1 MKNFLSALLLLS
13 NDLFFVLYES
23 KVLPIPSLNIIL
35 FILINLNFNKKQ
47 IKKKQSIFLY
57 LFFISMLFSGLLN
70 KSFNYLFYLHF
81 LVYII
86 FFLSSG
92 SKNKLFNVLLKSLTL
107 TNIYCFS
114 YIIFF
119 IAYKFFDL
127 QLDLTSFKY
136 YSDGRFVFIFL
147 EPLYLGIWIS
157 IFMFVRINE
166 KKLKYNRLFILLY
179 LITIILLQSITAFLI
194 ILIPLII
201 FIKNLLI
208 DDNRTTKFITLLTFV
223 LIITQLIGFINFIR
237 IENIFQLAD
246 GSTAIRLSMI
256 IRDLEIFKDHFFL
269 GVGFGN
275 TNLYTDIYPNIFS
288 SSLRFTDLTYS
299 IFLTELLAGSGTI
312 SFILFILFLKKIT
325 KSRLKYFAFLI
336 LIFTTNG
343 LFLYVP
349 IWIFLIYLY
358 HDNNNRLYRKS
369 RIL

>member
-1 MKNFLSALLLLS
+1 MKNSLSALLLLS

-23 KVLPIPSLNIIL
+23 RVLPIPSLNIIL
-35 FILINLNFNKKQ
+35 FILINLNFNKTQ
-47 IKKKQSIFLY
+47 IRKKQTIFLF
-57 LFFISMLFSGLLN
+57 LFFFSMLLSGLLN

-86 FFLSSG
+86 FYLSSG
-92 SKNKLFNVLLKSLTL
+92 SKKKLFNVLLKSLTL
-107 TNIYCFS
+107 INIYCFL

-127 QLDLTSFKY
+127 QVDLTSFKY
-136 YSDGRFVFIFL
+136 YPDGRFVFIFL

-157 IFMFVRINE
+157 IFMFIRINE
-166 KKLKYNRLFILLY
+166 KGLNYNKFFILLY
-179 LITIILLQSITAFLI
+179 LITIIFSQSITAFLI

-208 DDNRTTKFITLLTFV
+208 DDNRTTKFITLLAFV
-223 LIITQLIGFINFIR
+223 LIITQLIGFISFIR
-237 IENIFQLAD
+237 IENIFQLTD

-256 IRDLEIFKDHFFL
+256 IRDFEIFRDHFFL

-275 TNLYTDIYPNIFS
+275 TNLYTDIYPNFFS

-299 IFLTELLAGSGTI
+299 IFLTELLAGSGII
-312 SFILFILFLKKIT
+312 SFILLILFLKKIT
-325 KSRLKYFAFLI
+325 KTRLKYFAFLI

-358 HDNNNRLYRKS
+358 HDNTNRLYRKS

>member
-13 NDLFFVLYES
+13 NDLFLVLYES
-23 KVLPIPSLNIIL
+23 SVLPVPSLNIIL

-47 IKKKQSIFLY
+47 ITNKQSIYLY
-57 LFFISMLFSGLLN
+57 LFFTSMLFSSLLN

-81 LVYII
+81 VVYII
-86 FFLSSG
+86 FFLSFG
-92 SKNKLFNVLLKSLTL
+92 SKNKLFNVLLKLLTL
-107 TNIYCFS
+107 INIYCFS

-136 YSDGRFVFIFL
+136 YPDGRFIFIFL

-157 IFMFVRINE
+157 ICMFIRINE

-179 LITIILLQSITAFLI
+179 LITIIFTQSITAFII
-194 ILIPLII
+194 ILIPLFI
-201 FIKNLLI
+201 FTKNLLI
-208 DDNRTTKFITLLTFV
+208 EHNRTTKYITLLIFV
-223 LIITQLIGFINFIR
+223 FTITQLTGFINFIR

-275 TNLYTDIYPNIFS
+275 TNLYTSIYPNLFS
-288 SSLRFTDLTYS
+288 SSLKFTDLTYS
-299 IFLTELLAGSGTI
+299 IFLTELLAGSGFI
-312 SFILFILFLKKIT
+312 SFILFILYLKKIT

-343 LFLYVP
+343 LFLYAP

-358 HDNNNRLYRKS
+358 HDNNNRLYRES